1 MPLPRDG
8 IHGFPQ
14 ILSVVCDLKKGGGQK
29 TRTSILGNFELL
41 LTYLFSG
48 KVGS

>member
-14 ILSVVCDLKKGGGQK
+14 ILSVVCDLKKGGGGKKQ
-29 TRTSILGNFELL
+29 ELA
-41 LTYLFSG
+41 F
-48 KVGS
+48 